1 MKDKLKEILELY
13 DHTLDTYNKEIRAA
27 FKPSDFLQYNEILF
41 SAHSCAIE
49 GNSFTVN
56 DTKELKEKGISLKLY
71 NRSLLEA
78 YEILDHFKAYEFLM
92 DNLDKP
98 LTEDLLLETH
108 KILTFNTIKFTKGYD
123 PGTYTD
129 TQMVAGDT
137 IFTDYKIG
145 IPKVPELLEET
156 QKAIEGQKN
165 HPVDIAAKCHY
176 YFIYLHPFPDGNGR
190 LGRLISNFIL
200 AKFNHPDIIITKE
213 QKNAY
218 IDVLKATNKHNDS
231 EVMTCFFAETA
242 VRRMKDEILQKSN
255 NSKNTK
261 DKKSNNLNFIF

>member
-1 MKDKLKEILELY
+1 MKDKIKEILELY
-13 DHTLDTYNKEIRAA
+13 DNTLDTYNKEIRAA
-27 FKPSDFLQYNEILF
+27 FKPSDYLQYNEILF

-56 DTKELKEKGISLKLY
+56 DTKELKEKGISLKLH
-71 NRSLLEA
+71 NRSMLEA

-108 KILTFNTIKFTKGYD
+108 SILTLNTIKFTKGYE

-129 TQMVAGDT
+129 TQMGAGDT

-145 IPKVPELLEET
+145 IPKVPKLLEQT
-156 QKAIEGQKN
+156 QKAIEAKKN
-165 HPVDIAAKCHY
+165 HPIDIAAKFHY

-200 AKFNHPDIIITKE
+200 AKFEHPDIIITKE
-213 QKNAY
+213 QKNKY
-218 IDVLKATNKHNDS
+218 IDTLKATNKHGELDII
-231 EVMTCFFAETA
+231 TYFFAETA
-242 VRRMKDEILQKSN
+242 ISRMKDEILQKSN
-255 NSKNTK
+255 NSKISK
-261 DKKSNNLNFIF
+261 DKKGNNPNFIF